1 MSQEDKA
8 EILLMLQKFTQR
20 KSPKKNPIQAEK
32 ASGTQ
37 LGPNNTG
44 DDAKSASANPAP
56 AVITD
61 NADPIQDEKASGTQL
76 SPSNTGD
83 GAKSASANPAPAVI
97 TDNADRKNATGG
109 DKKVDAEAGDVQS
122 STSNAC
128 SAGESGNGKSTS
140 TSPHNGTSKKESLPQ
155 AKTDN
160 HPDTINLVDG
170 HDNTA
175 VSIKSTSKILGDD
188 GKCKNTSRH
197 PAPTAKNTKSK
208 SASIFINE
216 DHSAVAGSH
225 LFPENLGGDDK
236 GEKSNSAPILTDKCI
251 ISADGGADKK
261 SKKVTTH
268 APRSS
273 MVRIPFQIP
282 NGKWELIKFDI
293 DLCRQ
298 VTSKRFDVLV
308 VMNSE
313 IITRTSGGRY
323 VERCNS

>member
-155 AKTDN
+155 
-160 HPDTINLVDG
+160 
-170 HDNTA
+170 
-175 VSIKSTSKILGDD
+175 
-188 GKCKNTSRH
+188 RH